1 MLRSIEQKFNNKS
14 RFNSPTNG
22 HLAMEQGKS
31 TSTLES
37 SINLTDGDHEFLF
50 NQLLEGV
57 AHGWH
62 QVRIAKFFE
71 QLEERGESQK
81 WIDWLKRFHN
91 KFPDSPN
98 PAQRQLGARM
108 IRLGE
113 LIKSEPKLKAIGA
126 VSDEIGRK
134 LFFGNITKLIWEYD
148 GADIIS
154 TSAPESEVSGDSTPE
169 LPAPK
174 IDPDSTIIQ
183 DSNLTV
189 LQGGNIGDNS
199 GELDLETADIIS
211 TPASES
217 EVSGDS
223 TPELAAPKIDPD
235 STVIEDGIIS
245 DNSGELDLEP
255 ADIILT
261 PAPESEVSGDSIAQ
275 SPAPTIDPDS
285 TLIQYGIIS
294 QKSGELDVDT
304 EEFPLISVDEEDPS
318 LIQPGIVSENSGED
332 FTETE
337 DFPLLSEDEPNSN
350 QIISNNSETSSEETQ
365 ESKVVPHQTEDPASS
380 WSMFTKSEEAPSFY
394 DDEVS
399 LTSEE
404 LVFPHPENL
413 VVKDSYHITS
423 EELESPWEQP
433 ELPADS
439 AKNPSKVEDS
449 TSDPSL
455 IESIKELQQAQDKNK
470 TNLTLQ
476 QLVELLQKKQNSEQ
490 QASEQPS
497 VDRTDPDVV
506 ASTAIQKVD
515 NSRQLSPNSAN
526 LELVESWFELGL
538 KQASA
543 GALENAI
550 ASWYRVLEYNP
561 RLTEVWHNCGSALG
575 RLGKYPESII
585 AFEQALEIDP
595 NNYQAWNDRAHAFY
609 LMENWQEAI
618 ESWDKAISLMPNNHQ
633 FWYNRGRAQEKLKLI
648 QESISSYEKALEIQP
663 DFKPAKSRYLNLLA
677 DK

>member
-81 WIDWLKRFHN
+81 WIDWLKRFYKN
-91 KFPDSPN
+91 FPDSPN
-98 PAQRQLGARM
+98 PAQRKLGARM

-113 LIKSEPKLKAIGA
+113 LIQSEPKLKAIGA

-148 GADIIS
+148 GADVIS
-154 TSAPESEVSGDSTPE
+154 TPAPESEVSGDSTPE
-169 LPAPK
+169 LAAPK
-174 IDPDSTIIQ
+174 IDPDSTVIQ

-189 LQGGNIGDNS
+189 LQDGIISDNS
-199 GELDLETADIIS
+199 GELDLEPADIIS

-245 DNSGELDLEP
+245 DSSGELDLEP
-255 ADIILT
+255 ADIIST
-261 PAPESEVSGDSIAQ
+261 PASESEVSGDSIAQ
-275 SPAPTIDPDS
+275 SPAPKIDPDS

-399 LTSEE
+399 LSSEE

-476 QLVELLQKKQNSEQ
+476 QLVELVQKKQNSEQ

-585 AFEQALEIDP
+585 AFEQALEIEP

>member
-1 MLRSIEQKFNNKS
+1 M
-14 RFNSPTNG
+14 
-22 HLAMEQGKS
+22 
-31 TSTLES
+31 
-37 SINLTDGDHEFLF
+37 
-50 NQLLEGV
+50 
-57 AHGWH
+57 
-62 QVRIAKFFE
+62 
-71 QLEERGESQK
+71 
-81 WIDWLKRFHN
+81 
-91 KFPDSPN
+91 
-98 PAQRQLGARM
+98 
-108 IRLGE
+108 
-113 LIKSEPKLKAIGA
+113 
-126 VSDEIGRK
+126 
-134 LFFGNITKLIWEYD
+134 
-148 GADIIS
+148 
-154 TSAPESEVSGDSTPE
+154 
-169 LPAPK
+169 
-174 IDPDSTIIQ
+174 
-183 DSNLTV
+183 
-189 LQGGNIGDNS
+189 
-199 GELDLETADIIS
+199 
-211 TPASES
+211 
-217 EVSGDS
+217 
-223 TPELAAPKIDPD
+223 
-235 STVIEDGIIS
+235 
-245 DNSGELDLEP
+245 
-255 ADIILT
+255 
-261 PAPESEVSGDSIAQ
+261 
-275 SPAPTIDPDS
+275 
-285 TLIQYGIIS
+285 
-294 QKSGELDVDT
+294 DT

-365 ESKVVPHQTEDPASS
+365 ESKVVPHQTEEPASS

-585 AFEQALEIDP
+585 AFEQALEIEP